1 MIGRN
6 ERNTPCRST
15 IILAKGKDYE
25 FIDGVLKHSEHDTQL
40 RAYLDPGKYFVYCK
54 LDATGEN
61 NLPVE
66 ASLSTYSTSFVDI
79 KAI

>member
-1 MIGRN
+1 M
-6 ERNTPCRST
+6 
-15 IILAKGKDYE
+15 
-25 FIDGVLKHSEHDTQL
+25 LKHSEYDTQL

-54 LDATGEN
+54 LDPREN

-79 KAI
+79 KAIEKFHVPGFFRKVFLAYAR